1 MNMDFKKVFNTIFT
15 ELNNNKINYALMG
28 GIALGFLGSDRI
40 TKDIDILVD
49 VNDREKIKNILSK
62 NFYNL
67 FYESENVLQFISDL
81 KIFGELDI
89 IIAKNKYTK
98 NMLKRARIIQ
108 INNNIKLYLLQPEDI
123 IGLKLQAIKNDSE
136 RYNKDIEDII
146 FIKENYK
153 LDKNIIKEYCKIL
166 NMDKICK
173 NIFKEY
179 YNGNN

>member
-1 MNMDFKKVFNTIFT
+1 MDFKKVFKTIFT
-15 ELNNNKINYALMG
+15 ELNNNKIRYALIG
-28 GIALGFLGSDRI
+28 GIALGLLGSDRV

-49 VNDREKIKNILSK
+49 NKDKEKIKNILNK

-67 FYESENVLQFISDL
+67 FYESENVLQFVSDL
-81 KIFGELDI
+81 KIFGEFDI

-98 NMLKRARIIQ
+98 NMLKRAKIIQ
-108 INNNIKLYLLQPEDI
+108 INNSIKLYLLQPEDI
-123 IGLKLQAIKNDSE
+123 IGLKLQAIKNAPE

-146 FIKENYK
+146 FIKKNYR
-153 LDKNIIKEYCKIL
+153 LDENIILEYCEVL